1 MMSWRQLQSY
11 FYDNHLKKQLQQLGL
26 RRDRKR
32 VNLDSAQSV
41 ALLFD
46 ATELAARDFVLQYA
60 NQLRGLGKKVKLLG
74 YVEGNPEN
82 TEFAFSC
89 FTKKQVSWSLRPKS
103 AEVDEF
109 LNYTPDVLIFL
120 SAEPHPWLEYIAAL
134 SKAHL
139 RIGPATEHTYCFD
152 VMIDAGNGTDLR
164 QFVKQ
169 MELLLK
175 KTNVSHATAQV

>member
-1 MMSWRQLQSY
+1 M
-11 FYDNHLKKQLQQLGL
+11 GV

-46 ATELAARDFVLQYA
+46 ATELGARDFVLQYA
-60 NQLRGLGKKVKLLG
+60 NQLRDLNKKVKLLG
-74 YVEGNPEN
+74 FVEGNPEK
-82 TEFAFSC
+82 TEFAFPC
-89 FTKKQVSWSLRPKS
+89 FTRKQVNWALQPKGP
-103 AEVDEF
+103 EVEEF
-109 LNYTPDVLIFL
+109 LNQSPDVLIFL
-120 SAEPHPWLEYIAAL
+120 SAEPLPWLEYIAAL

-152 VMIDAGNGTDLR
+152 VMIDTGNRADLR
-164 QFVKQ
+164 QFVRQ